1 MQAAS
6 GEGGAE
12 ASTQRSWPFEDHV
25 DPLPPIRRPEDF
37 LKRHGTETDAVV
49 IRIGLNGAQ
58 LVLVSKSGH
67 WDRWVLA
74 SVEEAEEAARSLGI
88 SVHVGEFPEA
98 VRVRMNTRRRE
109 ADEFERGAYP
119 EQGRVGAVRPY
130 AENRPRR
137 SSEASE
143 AKEGPAPAT

>member
-1 MQAAS
+1 M
-6 GEGGAE
+6 
-12 ASTQRSWPFEDHV
+12 QRSWPFEDHV
-25 DPLPPIRRPEDF
+25 DPLPPIRTPEDF
-37 LKRHGTETDAVV
+37 LRRHGTETDAIV
-49 IRIGLNGAQ
+49 IRIGLNGVQ
-58 LVLVSKSGH
+58 LVLVSKAGH

-88 SVHVGEFPEA
+88 SVSVGEFPEA

-130 AENRPRR
+130 PENRPRR
-137 SSEASE
+137 SSEE
-143 AKEGPAPAT
+143 TREDQAPAS